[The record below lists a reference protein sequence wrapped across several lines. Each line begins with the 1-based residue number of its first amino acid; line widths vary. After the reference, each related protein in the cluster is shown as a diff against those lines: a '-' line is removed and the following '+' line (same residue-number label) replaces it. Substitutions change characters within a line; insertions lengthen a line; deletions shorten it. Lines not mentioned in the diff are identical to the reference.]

1 MAVHHPAG
9 AAQFQPVVAGHRIG
23 IVGRE
28 GVEANAVAA
37 VGDAGAVQVPSSPQV
52 QTHVGATPG
61 GPEEDQIAGG
71 QQLGLAGL
79 HRHGLAEALLQ
90 KTEFTQQEWDAFGVD
105 GLRMHHVV
113 KSGDSFFQPAGET
126 QADVRVLRP
135 ITYYGD
141 FGEDG
146 RLKWGVATAAYQ
158 VEGAWDEGG
167 RTPSVW
173 DTFSHT
179 PGVVHDDDNGDV
191 ACDQYHRYE
200 GAWVRAALAWVVQ
213 PSSV

>member
-1 MAVHHPAG
+1 MQESSATTGPTGPSEDLTPAP
-9 AAQFQPVVAGHRIG
+9 AH
-23 IVGRE
+23 
-28 GVEANAVAA
+28 
-37 VGDAGAVQVPSSPQV
+37 
-52 QTHVGATPG
+52 AT
-61 GPEEDQIAGG
+61 
-71 QQLGLAGL
+71 LAI
-79 HRHGLAEALLQ
+79 R
-90 KTEFTQQEWDAFGVD
+90 
-105 GLRMHHVV
+105 R
-113 KSGDSFFQPAGET
+113 
-126 QADVRVLRP
+126 
-135 ITYYGD
+135 
-141 FGEDG
+141 